1 MNILA
6 TLIYLFV
13 GISTIL
19 WIDRLEK
26 EKCVCSEDLRRS
38 QIKNWWTFMIIFVV
52 ISFIISLIIKEDNQA
67 VQFLTLGVSLV
78 GFVFVVISLIYIVNL
93 RKKKCECSDSIGR
106 DILFAYD
113 ILILLLVGLLVLT
126 FILGVLSALVLST
139 DKKIKK

>member
-67 VQFLTLGVSLV
+67 VQFLTLGVTLV

-126 FILGVLSALVLST
+126 FILGVLSALVLGT

>member
-126 FILGVLSALVLST
+126 FILGVLSALVLGT

>member
-78 GFVFVVISLIYIVNL
+78 CFVFVVISLIYIVNL

-126 FILGVLSALVLST
+126 FILGVLSALVLGT